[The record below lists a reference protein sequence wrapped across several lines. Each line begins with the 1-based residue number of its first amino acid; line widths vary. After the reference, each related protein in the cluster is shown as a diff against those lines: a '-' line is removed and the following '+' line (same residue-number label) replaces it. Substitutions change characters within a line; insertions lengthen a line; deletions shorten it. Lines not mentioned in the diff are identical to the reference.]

1 MKRRQV
7 LAVAALVVGLPQAVA
22 QSDWRRVAVPVY
34 GPQDLVRG
42 VIVHAHLPR
51 AQAFA
56 AAAAALVEA
65 LRSGCGAPARERWR
79 EAMLAWSG
87 LNAVAIGPLLQRRS
101 VRRIDFQ
108 PARPALIEQ
117 AIVRAPQNE
126 ADMERIGSAAKG
138 FGALEALLWRPTAD
152 AAACAYALQVA
163 LDIQREADALAAG
176 FAALREADDEA
187 LTALFPEVLNQW
199 IGGLEQLRLQ
209 GIERPLIEARH
220 RGRAVAFPRGL
231 SGSDAAERAARWS
244 SLRALAV
251 FEGGT
256 VPAPGAGLVP
266 WETFLRGRGLNPLA
280 DRLRR
285 SALQADAALR
295 AAGAATPPLRTAS
308 RRLAELKT
316 LAEAELAPA
325 VDVRVGFSDADG
337 D

>member
-7 LAVAALVVGLPQAVA
+7 LAAAALTVAWPPVFA
-22 QSDWRRVAVPVY
+22 QSDWRRRAVPVY
-34 GPQDLVRG
+34 GTQDVVRG
-42 VIVHAHLPR
+42 AIVHAFLPR
-51 AQAFA
+51 ARAFA
-56 AAAAALVEA
+56 AAAAALTAA
-65 LRSGCGAPARERWR
+65 LRDGCAAPAHERWR
-79 EAMLAWSG
+79 EAMLAWSV
-87 LNAVAIGPLLQRRS
+87 LSAVAIGPLLQRRS
-101 VRRIDFQ
+101 ARRIDFL

-117 AIVRAPQNE
+117 AIGRAPQNE

-138 FGALEALLWRPTAD
+138 FGALEVLLWRPATD
-152 AAACAYALQVA
+152 AAACAYARQVA

-176 FAALREADDEA
+176 FAALHDADDDA
-187 LTALFPEVLNQW
+187 LAALFPELLNQW

-220 RGRAVAFPRGL
+220 RGRAAAFPRGL
-231 SGSDAAERAARWS
+231 SGSDTAERAARWS
-244 SLRALAV
+244 MLNTLAV
-251 FEGGT
+251 FDGSAA
-256 VPAPGAGLVP
+256 PPPGAGLVP

-280 DRLRR
+280 DKLRR

-295 AAGAATPPLRTAS
+295 SAGNSPSTLRTAS
-308 RRLAELKT
+308 RRLAGLKA